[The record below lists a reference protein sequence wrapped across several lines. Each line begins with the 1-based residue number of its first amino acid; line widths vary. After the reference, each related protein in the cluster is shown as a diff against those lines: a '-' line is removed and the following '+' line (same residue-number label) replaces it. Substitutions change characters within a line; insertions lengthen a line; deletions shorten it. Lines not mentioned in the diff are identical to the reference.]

1 VRLFSMSAIVRL
13 IVVAGSLLSLFAA
26 GCRSPYY
33 ADRGAAAGGLTGAAI
48 GAAIGE
54 HNDNPLAG
62 AIIGGAAGTLAGAA
76 VGDAIDADIARNDA
90 IIQQQL
96 GRRLAGAVT
105 SQDVVQMTHA
115 GLGDDVIVT
124 HIRANG
130 VAQPPNVQELI
141 TLKNSGVSDAVINAL
156 QSQPPIQSPG
166 PPPGARPVVVE
177 EHHYVAPPYWGP
189 GYCYHHHRPYPRS
202 RVSWGFSFGR

>member
-1 VRLFSMSAIVRL
+1 MSNSIRALLAVAI
-13 IVVAGSLLSLFAA
+13 SLPLLAA

-48 GAAIGE
+48 GAVIGE

-62 AIIGGAAGTLAGAA
+62 AIIGGAVGTLTGAA

-105 SQDVVQMTHA
+105 LSDVVSMTHA
-115 GLGDDVIVT
+115 NLGEDVIIT

-130 VAQPPNVQELI
+130 VANPPTVNDLI
-141 TLKNSGVSDAVINAL
+141 ALKQQGVGDRVINAL
-156 QSQPPIQSPG
+156 QSQPPIHSTSVRTAS
-166 PPPGARPVVVE
+166 PPPVIVE
-177 EHHYVAPPYWGP
+177 ERYIAPAPYCWGP
-189 GYCYHHHRPYPRS
+189 HWGHYHHHHHRPPRTG
-202 RVSWGFSFGR
+202 VHWGISVGR

>member
-1 VRLFSMSAIVRL
+1 MTRTVSSLTL
-13 IVVAGSLLSLFAA
+13 AGVLLALLAT

-33 ADRGAAAGGLTGAAI
+33 ADRGAAAGGLTGAAL
-48 GAAIGE
+48 GAVIGE

-62 AIIGGAAGTLAGAA
+62 AIIGGAVGTMAGAA

-90 IIQQQL
+90 LIQQQL

-105 SQDVVQMTHA
+105 TADVVAMTHA

-130 VAQPPNVQELI
+130 VAQRPAVQDMI
-141 TLKNSGVSDAVINAL
+141 SLKNQGVSDVVINAL
-156 QSQPPIQSPG
+156 QSQPPIQASG
-166 PPPGARPVVVE
+166 PPPGGRPVIVE
-177 EHHYVAPPYWGP
+177 ERHYVAPTCWGP
-189 GYCYHHHRPYPRS
+189 PWHHHHHYRRPAGVHWS
-202 RVSWGFSFGR
+202 VGFDR

>member
-1 VRLFSMSAIVRL
+1 MSATVRL
-13 IVVAGSLLSLFAA
+13 IVFVGSLSSLFTA

-33 ADRGAAAGGLTGAAI
+33 ADRGAAVGGLSGAAI

-62 AIIGGAAGTLAGAA
+62 ALIGGAVGTLTGAA
-76 VGDAIDADIARNDA
+76 VGDAIDSDIARNDA
-90 IIQQQL
+90 IIQEQL

-105 SQDVVQMTHA
+105 TNDVIQMTHA

-130 VAQPPNVQELI
+130 VAQRPNVQEMI
-141 TLKNSGVSDAVINAL
+141 TLKNSGVSDVVINAL
-156 QSQPPIQSPG
+156 QSQPPIQSTG

-189 GYCYHHHRPYPRS
+189 RHCYHHHHRPPN
-202 RVSWGFSFGR
+202 RVSWGFTFGR